1 MVDLLYVAHNRLA
14 FTEATFPALVAHT
27 NWDLVHSAWILDDAS
42 IDGTADYLA
51 NAVFDIPCKPYFA
64 PFKPGALGG
73 PVAAMNYALDHMDTD
88 VLVKVD
94 NDLLVCPG
102 WLDSLLDVLTAHPG
116 LDVLGF
122 EAGFGDAVAPADTPR
137 TARPARHVG
146 GLGAFRKRL
155 FAQRRPVQHET
166 FFGMTQFMVRNAHC
180 GWLSPALPC
189 VLLDHLPFEPW
200 RSLTREYVERGW
212 SRQWSEYPER
222 MRDYW
227 AWAFDEAVA

>member
-1 MVDLLYVAHNRLA
+1 MR
-14 FTEATFPALVAHT
+14 
-27 NWDLVHSAWILDDAS
+27 
-42 IDGTADYLA
+42 IDC
-51 NAVFDIPCKPYFA
+51 VSERF
-64 PFKPGALGG
+64 GG

-94 NDLLVCPG
+94 NDLLACPG
-102 WLDSLLDVLTAHPG
+102 WLDALLDVLTSHPQV
-116 LDVLGF
+116 DVLGF
-122 EAGFGDAVAPADTPR
+122 EAGFGQGLAPADSPR
-137 TARPARHVG
+137 TILPARHVG
-146 GLGAFRKRL
+146 GLGAFCKRL

-180 GWLSPALPC
+180 GWLSPDLPC

-200 RSLTREYVERGW
+200 RSLTREYVARGW